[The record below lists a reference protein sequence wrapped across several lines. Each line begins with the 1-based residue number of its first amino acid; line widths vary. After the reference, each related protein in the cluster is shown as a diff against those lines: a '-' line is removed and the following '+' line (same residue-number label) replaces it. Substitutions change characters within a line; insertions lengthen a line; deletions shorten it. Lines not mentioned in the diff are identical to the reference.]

1 MNTVDLSAWGDQPP
15 VFVQLLAAEVRQ
27 SSRTQA
33 GKRIGMSRTAVSLIL
48 VNRYAS
54 KSTAGVE
61 RRVMDTLGRIECAA
75 TETIVTIEQ
84 CQSYRERPAPTHNPY
99 AMHGWR
105 ACQHCIHH
113 PHRQIQ
119 ENHDA

>member
-1 MNTVDLSAWGDQPP
+1 MNSIDLSAWGDRPP
-15 VFVQLLAAEVRQ
+15 MFVQLLAAEVRQ
-27 SSRTQA
+27 TNRTAA

-61 RRVMDTLGRIECAA
+61 RRVMETLGRIDCAA
-75 TETIVTIEQ
+75 TEATVTIEQ
-84 CQSYRERPAPTHNPY
+84 CQSYREKPAPTHNPY

-105 ACQHCIHH
+105 ACQHCAHN
-113 PHRQIQ
+113 PHCQKQ